1 MTIGL
6 RLAAHGDRGCPLAV
20 VAARKAARTPII
32 AGDGESLIPLLPADV
47 TDGYAEGMRDPE
59 VTRFMYG
66 VRKTPQTRDTVAGY
80 VRFNHDDPAGLLF
93 GIYAAGTLRGTIRL
107 HAIDAAERSCH
118 LGICIFDKSCWG
130 NGLAGRCLAAAARFA
145 TGEMRLARIVAGI
158 DVENTVSARLFAGAG
173 FRSDPS
179 WRYRLDGRPTD
190 RWVLDAARES

>member
-6 RLAAHGDRGCPLAV
+6 RLAAHGDRNNPLAV
-20 VAARKAARTPII
+20 VAARKATRTAII
-32 AGDGESLIPLLPADV
+32 AGAGESLVPLRPADV
-47 TDGYAEGMRDPE
+47 TDAYVDGMRDPE

-80 VRFNHDDPAGLLF
+80 VRFNQDDAAGLLF

-107 HAIDAAERSCH
+107 HAIEPAEGSCH

-130 NGLAGRCLAAAARFA
+130 NGLAGRCLAAATRFA
-145 TGEMRLARIVAGI
+145 TDEMRLGRIVAGI

-179 WRYRLDGRPTD
+179 WRYQLDGRQTD
-190 RWVLDAARES
+190 RWVLDGTRNS